1 MISNSLEW
9 NEIESILRRR
19 ARGLAHSKDV
29 GRMIDNIKSE
39 ITQLSIAEIGARRG
53 RKHRAEDLLAKVNRD
68 IEIVEEYILVA
79 TLLG

>member
-9 NEIESILRRR
+9 NEIEDILRRR
-19 ARGLAHSKDV
+19 ARGLVYSKDV

-53 RKHRAEDLLAKVNRD
+53 KNGVAEELLAKVNHD
-68 IEIVEEYILVA
+68 IELVEEYILVA